1 MKTITD
7 READEWIANMT
18 PEQIR
23 DYLKEHH
30 ALKQALCYQTL
41 HVATGAD
48 DWIDRAIASARRAK
62 RAEQVLRGLIQKVEA
77 ECAEARHEAGDST
90 CSNCM
95 GTGEVGDG
103 SCCICRGTGLRRLA

>member
-23 DYLKEHH
+23 QIVQEHY

-41 HVATGAD
+41 YQPTGAD
-48 DWIDRAIASARRAK
+48 DWIERSIAAARRLK
-62 RAEQVLRGLIQKVEA
+62 TQEQELRKLLNAIEA
-77 ECAEARHEAGDST
+77 ACVDSRQAVQHTT
-90 CSNCM
+90 CTNCM
-95 GTGEVGDG
+95 GSGIVRDN
-103 SCCICRGTGLRRLA
+103 SCCICRGTGLRSLL